1 MSPRVTPPLSDRP
14 AGRHPLLLVPS
25 GPRGW
30 FGGEGLRA
38 SDPVSVVED
47 ASVAEAGRALQAAF
61 DSDEPLLVAAL
72 ITYEGAATVLTYR
85 GWEATGARGAADD
98 AGAERSA
105 MGEPLVLDPGRT
117 LSGREYRA
125 AVREVR
131 ERVAAGDVYVLNLTY
146 TLSGA
151 VAAGPRA
158 TFTALLGRAGAE
170 MSAFLELP
178 GRTIASVSPERF
190 VRVVRHGAGR
200 VAEIWPIKGTRPR
213 GAGPDTDAALAAE
226 LAADPK
232 ERAEHV
238 MVVDLER
245 NDLGRVC
252 EAGSVSA
259 DPLLEVVPTP
269 YCHQM
274 VSRVSGTLRP
284 EATFTELLEATFPC
298 GSVTGA
304 PKIAAMRIADEL
316 EGASRGAYTG
326 ALLVA
331 RPGEIDSSVLI
342 RTAVLEGQTLSWGT
356 GCGIT
361 CESDPAEEWLETLL
375 KASPVLGDGLPP
387 VALRETCRVS
397 GPRIPLLAYHLA
409 RLAAGGCGPGVLA
422 RVRAAVAGELA
433 GRVGDAAVRR
443 LAVTVRTDGGVSV
456 SLTDAASTLCVP
468 GGPVPVLV
476 TVPAAPVLPPGAA
489 KPADRSA
496 WDDAQCLARQTDPG
510 AQALLALPDG
520 TIVDGATATVWMR
533 KGDTLVTP
541 PAPPAL
547 AGVAREAVF
556 DLAASCGLA
565 ASEAHLTLADLDGA
579 EELFFTNA
587 FAGVVAARERAGSAV
602 EALREALAREFG
614 F

>member
-1 MSPRVTPPLSDRP
+1 MSPRVTPLPPDRP
-14 AGRHPLLLVPS
+14 AGRHPLLLAPS

-38 SDPVSVVED
+38 SDPVSVVES
-47 ASVAEAGRALQAAF
+47 ASVAEAGRALEAAF
-61 DSDEPLLVAAL
+61 DSDEPVLVAAL
-72 ITYEGAATVLTYR
+72 ITYEGEACVLTYP
-85 GWEATGARGAADD
+85 GWGATGARSAAND
-98 AGAERSA
+98 AGGRNASA
-105 MGEPLVLDPGRT
+105 GEPLVLDPGRT

-146 TLSGA
+146 TLTGA
-151 VAAGPRA
+151 AAAGSWA
-158 TFTALLGRAGAE
+158 TFAALLERAGAE

-178 GRTIASVSPERF
+178 DRTIASVSPERF
-190 VRVVRHGAGR
+190 VRVVRDGSR
-200 VAEIWPIKGTRPR
+200 RFAEIWPIKGTRPR
-213 GAGPDTDAALAAE
+213 GAGPDADAALAAE

-252 EAGSVSA
+252 EAGSVRA
-259 DPLLEVVPTP
+259 DPLLEVVPAS

-274 VSRVSGTLRP
+274 VSRVSGTLRQ
-284 EATFTELLEATFPC
+284 EATFAELLEATFPC

-304 PKIAAMRIADEL
+304 PKIAAMRIAGEL
-316 EGASRGAYTG
+316 EGARRGAYTG
-326 ALLVA
+326 SLLVA
-331 RPGEIDSSVLI
+331 RPGELDSSVLI
-342 RTAVLEGQTLSWGT
+342 RTAVLEGPMLGWGT

-397 GPRIPLLAYHLA
+397 GARVPLFAYHLA

-422 RVRAAVAGELA
+422 RVRATVAGELA

-443 LAVTVRTDGGVSV
+443 LAVTVQTDGGVRA
-456 SLTDAASTLCVP
+456 SLTEAPSTLDVP
-468 GGPVPVLV
+468 GGPVPVPV
-476 TVPAAPVLPPGAA
+476 TVSAAPVLPPGAA

-496 WDDAQCLARQTDPG
+496 WDEAQRLARQADPG
-510 AQALLALPDG
+510 AQAVLALPDG
-520 TIVDGATATVWMR
+520 TVVDGATATVWIR
-533 KGDTLVTP
+533 KGDTLTTP

-565 ASEAHLTLADLDGA
+565 ASEAHLTLADLDKT

-587 FAGVVAARERAGSAV
+587 FAGVVAARGRGGSAV
-602 EALREALAREFG
+602 VALREALAREFG